1 MLVKRKTGTDLS
13 SRFVASLIAA
23 LMISSYA
30 HGDDLDVSF
39 PYQAIVLKDAASVHS
54 GPGSVHYATDKLDQ
68 GATVEV
74 HRHDPGGWCAV
85 RPVKGSFSLVPS
97 ATIDV
102 IDDQVGEVIE
112 AGTQAWVG
120 TRLGSVEKP
129 LWQVKLREG
138 ERVEILGEVSWPHP
152 EGHSTIWYQI
162 APPAGEFR
170 WMQISDLQLPP
181 STRNATA
188 KVENKIADEVADGNL
203 AKVSNVRSLVDLP
216 ELAGSPVPQAQPIA
230 SSIAAPSINVAQATV
245 TQPAVA
251 PLSQPQEPS
260 LIQLASASQPDN
272 MNLGWRRSTRPIP
285 NTETGFDRPPL
296 VTAAPPTTTRPARV
310 ASNVATAGF
319 DHIPVRPELNRTR
332 IENKPPADR
341 YASLPNANVAPVNR
355 FNGQLPSAD
364 SLQNLEM
371 RLTNEMVKDPTQ
383 WQMDAI
389 LGGAIR
395 VRDSAASANEHLQA
409 TRLIDKCR
417 NCLQVQS
424 GFAQGQS
431 AAGSGRKAFAGSNAI
446 GAGVRSNDQD
456 VSFGA
461 TYDAFGWLNELVRKQ
476 GELES
481 EYVLQNRDGKITHH
495 VIASPGLNLHRY
507 LKSKV
512 GIIGQRGYNHALN
525 LDHVVADRVVVL
537 DQNQ

>member
-1 MLVKRKTGTDLS
+1 MLLHLKTGTNLTA
-13 SRFVASLIAA
+13 RIVVGMIAA
-23 LMISSYA
+23 MVCVSYA

-39 PYQAIVLKDAASVHS
+39 PYQAIVLNDSAPVHS

-85 RPVKGSFSLVPS
+85 RPTRGSFSLVPS
-97 ATIDV
+97 ATINV

-120 TRLGSVEKP
+120 TRLGAVEKP
-129 LWQVKLREG
+129 LWQVKLRDG

-170 WMQISDLQLPP
+170 WMRISDLQLPP
-181 STRNATA
+181 STRAAT
-188 KVENKIADEVADGNL
+188 VENKPLTGEQQVTR
-203 AKVSNVRSLVDLP
+203 SNVRSLVDIPAANAGPVQQTQTIDAASVAP
-216 ELAGSPVPQAQPIA
+216 EA
-230 SSIAAPSINVAQATV
+230 NVAHANV
-245 TQPAVA
+245 TQPVA
-251 PLSQPQEPS
+251 PQLGQPQEPS
-260 LIQLASASQPDN
+260 KIQLASASQPDS

-285 NTETGFDRPPL
+285 NTETGFDRAPL
-296 VTAAPPTTTRPARV
+296 VSAQPPAVSQPVRV
-310 ASNVATAGF
+310 AGNTPVARYDRMPSQTNS
-319 DHIPVRPELNRTR
+319 IRTPISGR
-332 IENKPPADR
+332 PPADR
-341 YASLPNANVAPVNR
+341 YASLPGSRSSNQIV
-355 FNGQLPSAD
+355 GLSSSMD
-364 SLQNLEM
+364 SLQNLEL
-371 RLTNEMVKDPTQ
+371 RLTNEMVKDPTR
-383 WQMDAI
+383 WQIDSI
-389 LGGAIR
+389 LAGATR
-395 VRDSAASANEHLQA
+395 LRDLAASANDQLRA

-424 GFAQGQS
+424 GFAQGQQ
-431 AAGSGRKAFAGSNAI
+431 ASGLGRRTLRNSNAI
-446 GAGVRSNDQD
+446 GAGLRSNDQD
-456 VSFGA
+456 VSFGT

-495 VIASPGLNLHRY
+495 VIASPGLNLRRY

-525 LDHVVADRVVVL
+525 LDHVVADRIVVL
-537 DQNQ
+537 DQNR

>member
-1 MLVKRKTGTDLS
+1 MLPKWKTGTHLS
-13 SRFVASLIAA
+13 ARIVASMIAA
-23 LMISSYA
+23 LAVTASA
-30 HGDDLDVSF
+30 NGDDLDVSF
-39 PYQAIVLKDAASVHS
+39 PYQAIVLKDSAPVHS
-54 GPGSVHYATDKLDQ
+54 GPGSVHYATDKLEQ

-85 RPVKGSFSLVPS
+85 RPMKGSFSLVPS

-102 IDDQVGEVIE
+102 VDDQVGEVIE

-170 WMQISDLQLPP
+170 WMQISNLQLPP
-181 STRNATA
+181 STRSAA
-188 KVENKIADEVADGNL
+188 VEMEKENL
-203 AKVSNVRSLVDLP
+203 AKVSNVRSLVDIP
-216 ELAGSPVPQAQPIA
+216 ELSKAPVQQAQPIA
-230 SSIAAPSINVAQATV
+230 TALATPSIEVAQTAATQ
-245 TQPAVA
+245 TAT
-251 PLSQPQEPS
+251 PLSQPQEPGK
-260 LIQLASASQPDN
+260 IQLASSTQSDN

-296 VTAAPPTTTRPARV
+296 VTAAPSATSQPVRV
-310 ASNVATAGF
+310 ASNVPTAGF
-319 DHIPVRPELNRTR
+319 NHIPVRPDLNRTK
-332 IENKPPADR
+332 IESRPPADR
-341 YASLPNANVAPVNR
+341 YASLPNTNVAPVNR
-355 FNGQLPSAD
+355 LTGPLPSTD

-371 RLTNEMVKDPTQ
+371 RLTNELVKEPAQ
-383 WQMDAI
+383 WQIDSI

-395 VRDSAASANEHLQA
+395 VRDSAGSSNEHLQA
-409 TRLIDKCR
+409 TRLIEKCR
-417 NCLQVQS
+417 NCLQVRS
-424 GFAQGQS
+424 GFAGGQPS
-431 AAGSGRKAFAGSNAI
+431 AGSGRRTPAGSNAI
-446 GAGVRSNDQD
+446 GTGLRSDDQD
-456 VSFGA
+456 VSFGT

-525 LDHVVADRVVVL
+525 LDHVVADRIVVL
-537 DQNQ
+537 NQSR